1 MSEESRTVSSEVEK
15 KGFAIADL
23 ILVAVLIAAGAVL
36 KITVGSVINFFG
48 MKPNFIIA
56 MYCLAIALIRPK
68 FYQSAI
74 IGLIVG
80 AVCQFLP
87 GTPWLNFA
95 SELVGACCMYLLLKG
110 MKALTKANL
119 EVSISTL
126 ISSAVSGATY
136 VVCLF
141 VFTGAEAS
149 ALVAYV
155 PIVLCTSILNAVIVQ
170 LLYMPLKKMLKK

>member
-15 KGFAIADL
+15 KGFSISDL

-36 KITVGSVINFFG
+36 KICVGSVINFFG

-68 FYQSAI
+68 LYQSAI

-87 GTPWLNFA
+87 GTPYLNFI
-95 SELVGACCMYLLLKG
+95 SELLGAVCMYFMLKL
-110 MKALTKANL
+110 MKTITKANL
-119 EVSISTL
+119 EVAICTL
-126 ISSAVSGATY
+126 ISTIISGGSYT
-136 VVCLF
+136 VCLF
-141 VFTGAEAS
+141 LFTGAEAS

-155 PIVLCTSILNAVIVQ
+155 PIVLCTAVLNAIIVQ
-170 LLYMPLKKMLKK
+170 ILYMPLKKMLKK